1 MPRYPKFLIILVCFF
16 LWPVAAPG
24 WAKEKPEALRNL
36 KEAVRKNPYDA
47 QAYYHLGLKYE
58 ELGRQ
63 KEALKAFQQAASLK
77 PDYAEAYFRLGKVK
91 AARGDLDTA
100 IKDFQRTL
108 QLQKDFPE
116 ARAYLS
122 RTYDQEGLGLME
134 QERWS
139 AAAEAFRE
147 AIRSNPQ
154 ADAPLNNLG
163 VACFKQNRWP
173 EALSAFQDAVRANPN
188 NSEAH
193 YNLGLLYNL
202 MNNNAGTHEQLRILS
217 RLDANLWTE
226 LANFVYK
233 PRKLKLSESSS
244 Y

>member
-1 MPRYPKFLIILVCFF
+1 MPRYPKLLIILVCFF

-63 KEALKAFQQAASLK
+63 KEALKVFQQAVSLK

-91 AARGDLDTA
+91 AERGDLEAA
-100 IKDFQRTL
+100 IKDFNKARQIR
-108 QLQKDFPE
+108 QDFPE
-116 ARAYLS
+116 ARASLS
-122 RTYDQEGLGLME
+122 RAYDRQGLELME
-134 QERWS
+134 QGRWPD
-139 AAAEAFRE
+139 AAASFRE
-147 AIRSNPQ
+147 AINLNPG

-173 EALSAFQDAVRANPN
+173 EALSAFQDAVRANPD

-202 MNNNAGTHEQLRILS
+202 MNDNAGTREQLRILS
-217 RLDANLWTE
+217 RLDADLWAE

>member
-1 MPRYPKFLIILVCFF
+1 MSRHPKFLIILVCFF
-16 LWPVAAPG
+16 LLSAAQPG
-24 WAKEKPEALRNL
+24 LAEEKPRTLRTL
-36 KEAVRKNPYDA
+36 KEAVQKNPYDA

-58 ELGRQ
+58 ELGRP
-63 KEALKAFQQAASLK
+63 KEALKAFQQAVAFK
-77 PDYAEAYFRLGKVK
+77 PDYAEAYFRLGKLK
-91 AARGDLDTA
+91 AARGDLDAA

-108 QLQKDFPE
+108 QLQKDYPE

-122 RTYDQEGLGLME
+122 RTYDRKGLGLMG
-134 QERWS
+134 QERW
-139 AAAEAFRE
+139 AEAAGFFRE
-147 AIRSNPQ
+147 AITSNPQ

-163 VACFKQNRWP
+163 VAYFHQNRWP
-173 EALSAFQDAVRANPN
+173 AALSAFQDAVRANPK
-188 NSEAH
+188 NSQAH

-217 RLDANLWTE
+217 RLDADLWAE